1 MKKLLLVIFI
11 LISSIIGQTDNIGSE
26 AFNETA
32 DRLFHAGNE
41 KDFSDGTY
49 LFKSSTDR
57 STVDTSGMFI
67 TDTTV
72 GAAVNSR
79 LLQGG
84 QIITSTAADIN
95 LLSTLASDG
104 YSVVIDSSGWM
115 VGAPRTIYGW
125 SNGLTF
131 SATDHNTIA
140 WTSGYLIFANLDSF
154 AISAGNTGDI
164 TAATWVYLDP
174 NVSTTVLQTTTSAGL
189 SVGLG
194 RVIVCVCE
202 DVDSPKKAV
211 FQVMGGE
218 GGGLLIV
225 ADNIAANAI
234 TANELAANSVTTS
247 EIVFGNMGDSLFW
260 SINSDATGLYINA
273 DKLIIGAGTT
283 FNAGYDISDNKMVI
297 YAVPPPATR
306 PSGDA
311 LQTGDQW
318 IADSTGGNIPKIWT
332 GSAWETAFTYI
343 NGGYIETGTV
353 DADRIDVSGLITA
366 GSLIVSADNI
376 SDLTNDSNYK
386 TVFTSEPTAPY
397 YVGDLWTDGSDL
409 YYCDTEQL
417 TGAYDSNDWSLAT
430 NYDPDTNTGALVVRS
445 DSRPDSTNYSP
456 GDVWIDTNDGDK
468 PYTLKDDT
476 PDTWIKSYTIIDGGD
491 ITTGTVDADRIDV
504 AGVIT
509 AGSLI
514 VGGDNLSDLTNDELY
529 VTTFIQAGIPT
540 SNNIGDI
547 WIDSND
553 NNSTYRAAIVGANE
567 IKAGEWITIQ
577 DGDIADAQSAA
588 DDAQS
593 DADDAQTTAD
603 LKTQVIRADEPP
615 AVASYSPGDIWI
627 DTNDGDRPHTLED
640 DTPDIWVASLTII
653 DGGNISTG
661 TVDADYLDVTGIF
674 AENIEITGSIYTD
687 QKTSFDD
694 ADDGFWLGMDGATAK
709 FDIGNSTKNLKWDG
723 SNLYVNDVVIDDATQ
738 TDGTIT
744 AATIQ
749 TATGNVDKI
758 VLDASGMRVYDWSG
772 GAATSIQIYD
782 ESTLAL
788 AFGPSTIGATSG
800 WGIGTLNSKNL
811 NFGSNGLLTLYG
823 ASGISVNSATTFAST
838 LDAPTL
844 NTGQGDNEL
853 YDMNQNVE
861 TGNSPTFVDLELTG
875 AGLTIEESAAAPAHS
890 SGHGKIWVDDATSAP
905 LMYTTYNDQDLY
917 VVTAVE
923 RTSVPGSVWPGRI
936 HIDTD
941 DNHVYIYADGGW
953 VLLASW

>member
-491 ITTGTVDADRIDV
+491 ITTGTVDAD
-504 AGVIT
+504 
-509 AGSLI
+509 
-514 VGGDNLSDLTNDELY
+514 
-529 VTTFIQAGIPT
+529 
-540 SNNIGDI
+540 
-547 WIDSND
+547 
-553 NNSTYRAAIVGANE
+553 
-567 IKAGEWITIQ
+567 
-577 DGDIADAQSAA
+577 
-588 DDAQS
+588 
-593 DADDAQTTAD
+593 
-603 LKTQVIRADEPP
+603 
-615 AVASYSPGDIWI
+615 
-627 DTNDGDRPHTLED
+627 
-640 DTPDIWVASLTII
+640 
-653 DGGNISTG
+653 
-661 TVDADYLDVTGIF
+661 YLDVTGIF

-758 VLDASGMRVYDWSG
+758 VLDASGMRVYDWLG

-905 LMYTTYNDQDLY
+905 LMYTTDNDQDLY

>member
-491 ITTGTVDADRIDV
+491 ITTGTVDAD
-504 AGVIT
+504 
-509 AGSLI
+509 
-514 VGGDNLSDLTNDELY
+514 
-529 VTTFIQAGIPT
+529 
-540 SNNIGDI
+540 
-547 WIDSND
+547 
-553 NNSTYRAAIVGANE
+553 
-567 IKAGEWITIQ
+567 
-577 DGDIADAQSAA
+577 
-588 DDAQS
+588 
-593 DADDAQTTAD
+593 
-603 LKTQVIRADEPP
+603 
-615 AVASYSPGDIWI
+615 
-627 DTNDGDRPHTLED
+627 
-640 DTPDIWVASLTII
+640 
-653 DGGNISTG
+653 
-661 TVDADYLDVTGIF
+661 YLDVTGIF

-694 ADDGFWLGMDGATAK
+694 VSDGFWLGMDGATAK
-709 FDIGNSTKNLKWDG
+709 FGIGSGTNHLEWDG
-723 SNLYVNDVVIDDATQ
+723 NNIEILGNVTLGTTNFINSAGKTSITDTDAGFFLGYDGAYKFGVGDYPNDYMNWDGTNIVTSSTGGNNNWKVTNGSPVFTMTGETKGEGIYLKTSFGSIATQ
-738 TDGTIT
+738 GRLTVDYDDGFIIEGTNRSPSVGEADIKLNPLGTYDKVSILGNLDVTIDLTVTD
-744 AATIQ
+744 
-749 TATGNVDKI
+749 NVDI
-758 VLDASGMRVYDWSG
+758 DGFLQV
-772 GAATSIQIYD
+772 D
-782 ESTLAL
+782 EYIA
-788 AFGPSTIGATSG
+788 
-800 WGIGTLNSKNL
+800 
-811 NFGSNGLLTLYG
+811 
-823 ASGISVNSATTFAST
+823 
-838 LDAPTL
+838 
-844 NTGQGDNEL
+844 
-853 YDMNQNVE
+853 
-861 TGNSPTFVDLELTG
+861 
-875 AGLTIEESAAAPAHS
+875 IEEGAAPAHA
-890 SGHGKIWVDDATSAP
+890 SGVGKLWAINSTSAP
-905 LMYTTYNDQDLY
+905 LRYTTDDDQDLY
-917 VVTAVE
+917 VVAAIE
-923 RTSVPGSVWPGRI
+923 RTSLPGTTWPGRI
-936 HIDTD
+936 VVDTD
-941 DNHVYIYADGGW
+941 DNIAYIYADGGW
-953 VLLASW
+953 RIIASGW